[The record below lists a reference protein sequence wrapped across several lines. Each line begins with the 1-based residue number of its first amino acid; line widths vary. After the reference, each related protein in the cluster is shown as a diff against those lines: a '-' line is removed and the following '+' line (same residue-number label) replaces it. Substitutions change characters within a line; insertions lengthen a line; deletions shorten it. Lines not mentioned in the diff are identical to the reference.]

1 MAKIDISPIEKE
13 YAKIKKAHDLPAF
26 KELDKEFELS
36 VIEVK
41 PFLVR
46 AIRRR
51 MNDKVIF
58 FCRII
63 EGLLYPH
70 EKSHIHAYESSF
82 FNEQQK
88 EQLTITHKKIMLL
101 ERDSLLLDIDS
112 NEEQDARYIRDLAK
126 DWKQFKQTTTQAVL
140 IMKKAWET
148 PQKEEKGG
156 AYFG

>member
-1 MAKIDISPIEKE
+1 MTKEYSPIEKDYE
-13 YAKIKKAHDLPAF
+13 KIKKQYTLPPF
-26 KELDKEFELS
+26 KELDKEFELRTLE
-36 VIEVK
+36 IK

-58 FCRII
+58 FCRLI

-88 EQLTITHKKIMLL
+88 EQLTIIHKKMMLL
-101 ERDSLLLDIDS
+101 ERDSLLLDIESD
-112 NEEQDARYIRDLAK
+112 EEQDAHYIRELAK
-126 DWKQFKQTTTQAVL
+126 EWKLLKNATTQAVL

-148 PQKEEKGG
+148 PHKEEKGG